1 MNLLGN
7 STHLPID
14 FKNPFSKTKI
24 HGISITMST
33 SMFDDN
39 HKYWTGYIKF
49 KNGNT
54 EGRQDFKSEDVENGF
69 AIITKEIQTFINSI

>member
-1 MNLLGN
+1 MNLLDN
-7 STHLPID
+7 NTSLSTN
-14 FKNPFSKTKI
+14 FKNPFSKSKI

-33 SMFDDN
+33 SMFDKN

-54 EGRQDFKSEDVENGF
+54 EGRQDFKSDDVENGF
-69 AIITKEIQTFINSI
+69 AIITKQIQTFINSL